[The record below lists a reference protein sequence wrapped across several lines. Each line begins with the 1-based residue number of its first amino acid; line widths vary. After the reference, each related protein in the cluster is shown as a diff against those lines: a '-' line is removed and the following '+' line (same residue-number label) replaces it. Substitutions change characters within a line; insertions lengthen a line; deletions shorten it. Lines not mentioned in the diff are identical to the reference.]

1 MAERISVVICTRN
14 RAERLGRVLDS
25 LAGQR
30 PGRCGKEIVVVDNG
44 SSDHTRAMALNRNR
58 PEQMPVVYLYE
69 PRDGVSHARN
79 RGVRAAGGD
88 IVAFIDDDA
97 VAHPGWLGALAC
109 AFDRPER
116 PAVVV
121 GPIHPLPPFA
131 LPAWFP
137 PRLKTHLSL
146 VDRGPKA
153 RRLRY
158 PRYGFGTNMAFHR
171 RRLPVQAASK
181 HRAAAM
187 GSTGELHPDA
197 WFDPVM
203 GRCARHPLRTGEETD
218 LMLRVE
224 RHGGSILYAPDAQVF
239 HELHGE
245 RLRPGWLVRQAW
257 WVGAAMARMEA
268 RSGLNGLILRR
279 LPLALSLPPAA
290 LCGAALAAAAGNR
303 RGAILAWCI
312 ASHYL
317 GHLGGL
323 APALGRNRKSRQPGR
338 Q

>member
-1 MAERISVVICTRN
+1 MTERISVVICTRN
-14 RAERLGRVLDS
+14 RAERLERVLDS

-30 PGRCGKEIVVVDNG
+30 PGRYEMEIVVVDNG
-44 SSDHTRAMALNRNR
+44 STDHTRDMALNRDR
-58 PEQMPVVYLYE
+58 PEQLAIGYLYE
-69 PRDGVSHARN
+69 PRDGLSLARN
-79 RGVRAAGGD
+79 RGVRAAGGN

-97 VAHPGWLGALAC
+97 VAHPGWLCALAR

-146 VDRGPKA
+146 VDRGPKPI
-153 RRLRY
+153 RLRY

-171 RRLPVQAASK
+171 RRLPGQAVST
-181 HRAAAM
+181 RRTTVM
-187 GSTGELHPDA
+187 GSTEKHHPDA
-197 WFDPVM
+197 WFDPVL
-203 GRCARHPLRTGEETD
+203 GRCARYPLRTGEETD

-239 HELHGE
+239 HEVHGQ
-245 RLRPGWLVRQAW
+245 RLRPGWLVRQTW
-257 WVGAAMARMEA
+257 WIGATMARMETEA
-268 RSGLNGLILRR
+268 RLNNRILRR
-279 LPLALSLPPAA
+279 LALALALPPAA
-290 LCGAALAAAAGNR
+290 LCGAALAAAVGNR
-303 RGAILAWCI
+303 RGAILAWCT
-312 ASHYL
+312 ASHYF
-317 GHLGGL
+317 GYLGGL
-323 APALGRNRKSRQPGR
+323 ARAPGQNRKSRQSGL